1 MNNKILYLVFS
12 LLFALK
18 AFSQVDTTLD
28 IPEVEVTAKY
38 VSPVSVMGQMLPIR
52 RIPLSVSV
60 LNPIRIREM
69 NITTLDEAMRQVI
82 GVSTITND
90 NMRSRY
96 RSRGYEMSIM
106 YDGLPSY
113 NSLALSHQF
122 DLSFYEQIE
131 ILRGMSNIL
140 QGVPDGQSLG
150 GVINLVRKKAKSKFG
165 LSTYTSAGSWKNYR
179 SEIDLNIPLMKNNKL
194 RSRWVFFLNNR
205 EFFYDR
211 SNMNKQG
218 GYGVVEWEVTPSTL
232 FDLSYAYQYTRSN
245 VLYNGLP
252 ALRQT

>member
-1 MNNKILYLVFS
+1 MDKVFSNEMNVLKALAILLVVSGHLEFS
-12 LLFALK
+12 LLGIFPPYSFQLALFFFISGCLFK
-18 AFSQVDTTLD
+18 DKYLNDVSAF
-28 IPEVEVTAKY
+28 VERRIKSLLVPYFWYNLFYLGVTCLIAKLTGKFWGM
-38 VSPVSVMGQMLPIR
+38 PVSLKNFFITPF
-52 RIPLSVSV
+52 
-60 LNPIRIREM
+60 LN
-69 NITTLDEAMRQVI
+69 
-82 GVSTITND
+82 G
-90 NMRSRY
+90 
-96 RSRGYEMSIM
+96 
-106 YDGLPSY
+106 
-113 NSLALSHQF
+113 HQF